1 MRFSGDVEVHDNNK
15 ERKWGRMDCFAPPR
29 VRKDPH
35 PSSKWTQSTF
45 ETWSSKYGSIVWCS
59 FTKLFCRSP
68 ASYVFHITRQFSDN
82 QPALCTRTSRTM
94 PFLGNT
100 IVVLYL
106 VEMFFLFFFVPSI
119 GRALS
124 AALRKDES
132 ARRVRTKCSP
142 FSVRFKLVL
151 MGLFR
156 KSAEIASLRGGFFLY
171 MGVRWQWKNRS

>member
-106 VEMFFLFFFVPSI
+106 VEMFFLFFLSLPS
-119 GRALS
+119 GELYRLHSEKTSLRARFALS
-124 AALRKDES
+124 ALHF
-132 ARRVRTKCSP
+132 P
-142 FSVRFKLVL
+142 FVL
-151 MGLFR
+151 
-156 KSAEIASLRGGFFLY
+156 
-171 MGVRWQWKNRS
+171 N